1 MQMNSLKDFLDNYG
15 PYLAERIDMELE
27 VIHDPLRI
35 RIKRWTA
42 S

>member
-15 PYLAERIDMELE
+15 SSLAERIDRELN
-27 VIHDPLRI
+27 PTTQLRLVL
-35 RIKRWTA
+35 